1 MEGGIKIDRKIMD
14 NPLYLS
20 EPFTRMQAWIDLL
33 LLANHKEGFF
43 YVRGNKVVVG
53 RGQVGTSSRTLA
65 SRWQWSRGKVE
76 RFLKD
81 LENDNQIEPQKNNVI
96 TLISICNYDDYQ
108 NTEPQTEPQ
117 TSRRQTTD
125 EPQTDRNKND
135 KNDKNEKKEKK
146 EIKET
151 ISKDIV
157 QKKVDAKAS
166 TLTRRDEFYKSLIPF
181 LSTYGKDMIRD
192 FFDYWSEQNK
202 SGTQMRFEKQPT
214 WEVAKRLATWN
225 KRDTFKNQ
233 NNNKSYEQT
242 ATRTRKKLY

>member
-1 MEGGIKIDRKIMD
+1 MD

-135 KNDKNEKKEKK
+135 KKEKNVNNDNNRDK
-146 EIKET
+146 AET
-151 ISKDIV
+151 AKRFAPPSIDEV
-157 QKKVDAKAS
+157 QSYVSEKNYSVDAESFVA
-166 TLTRRDEFYKSLIPF
+166 FYTSKNWF
-181 LSTYGKDMIRD
+181 VGK
-192 FFDYWSEQNK
+192 NK
-202 SGTQMRFEKQPT
+202 MKDWHAAVVT
-214 WEVAKRLATWN
+214 WEKRNKEFPAKKKST
-225 KRDTFKNQ
+225 TKNV
-233 NNNKSYEQT
+233 NDIWD
-242 ATRTRKKLY
+242 

>member
-1 MEGGIKIDRKIMD
+1 MD

-135 KNDKNEKKEKK
+135 KKEKNVNNDNNRDK
-146 EIKET
+146 AET
-151 ISKDIV
+151 AKRFTPPSIDEVQSYISEKGYS
-157 QKKVDAKAS
+157 VDAESFVA
-166 TLTRRDEFYKSLIPF
+166 FYTSKNWF
-181 LSTYGKDMIRD
+181 VGK
-192 FFDYWSEQNK
+192 NK
-202 SGTQMRFEKQPT
+202 MKDWHAAVVT
-214 WEVAKRLATWN
+214 WEKRNKDFPAKKKST
-225 KRDTFKNQ
+225 TKNV
-233 NNNKSYEQT
+233 NDIWD
-242 ATRTRKKLY
+242 

>member
-1 MEGGIKIDRKIMD
+1 MEGWIKIHRKIMD

-125 EPQTDRNKND
+125 GPQTEPQTDRNKND
-135 KNDKNEKKEKK
+135 KKEKNEKNNKEEDIFISPETK
-146 EIKET
+146 IKNE
-151 ISKDIV
+151 
-157 QKKVDAKAS
+157 A
-166 TLTRRDEFYKSLIPF
+166 
-181 LSTYGKDMIRD
+181 
-192 FFDYWSEQNK
+192 
-202 SGTQMRFEKQPT
+202 FEKFNKLVDENATNVRRIKKQMTEEQFMKLMKKYNLSQIMKKIESLENYKDAP
-214 WEVAKRLATWN
+214 KRYTSVYLTVKHWLDNDNNRLN
-225 KRDTFKNQ
+225 K
-233 NNNKSYEQT
+233 
-242 ATRTRKKLY
+242 

>member
-1 MEGGIKIDRKIMD
+1 MD

-135 KNDKNEKKEKK
+135 KKEKNVNNDNNRDK
-146 EIKET
+146 AET
-151 ISKDIV
+151 AKRFAPPSIDEVQSYISEKGYS
-157 QKKVDAKAS
+157 VDAESFVA
-166 TLTRRDEFYKSLIPF
+166 FYTSKNWF
-181 LSTYGKDMIRD
+181 VGK
-192 FFDYWSEQNK
+192 NK
-202 SGTQMRFEKQPT
+202 MKDWHAAVVT
-214 WEVAKRLATWN
+214 WEKRN
-225 KRDTFKNQ
+225 KNFPTKKQTTTKNV
-233 NNNKSYEQT
+233 NDIWK
-242 ATRTRKKLY
+242 

>member
-1 MEGGIKIDRKIMD
+1 
-14 NPLYLS
+14 
-20 EPFTRMQAWIDLL
+20 MQAWIDLL

-117 TSRRQTTD
+117 TSHRQTTD

-135 KNDKNEKKEKK
+135 KKEKNVNNDNNRDK
-146 EIKET
+146 AET
-151 ISKDIV
+151 DKRFAPPSIDEVNSYISEKGYS
-157 QKKVDAKAS
+157 VDAESFVA
-166 TLTRRDEFYKSLIPF
+166 FYTSKNWF
-181 LSTYGKDMIRD
+181 VGK
-192 FFDYWSEQNK
+192 NK
-202 SGTQMRFEKQPT
+202 MKDWHAAVVT
-214 WEVAKRLATWN
+214 WEKRN
-225 KRDTFKNQ
+225 KNFPTKKQTTTKNV
-233 NNNKSYEQT
+233 NDIWK
-242 ATRTRKKLY
+242 